1 MNKTFNINLGGYP
14 FAIDDDA
21 YTYIHNYLS
30 SIRSHFSTSEGCDEI
45 LYDIEVRMAEL
56 FQDSLRGRSII
67 GMKEVDEVI
76 AIMGKPEDFGAD
88 PIQDPDAYYSSHQSK
103 AHEGIGVGKRL
114 FRDPDDKKIAGVC
127 SGISNYFGIEDPIW
141 IRLAFVVLVIVGG
154 VGIIPYILLWIL
166 VPLATTAGDKLAM
179 KGEPTTIQNI
189 ANLVEREIS
198 DLGDQINKWSHDIGS
213 KKKSSI
219 ASETSTIPS
228 FLYSIINA
236 ITKVLNVVIKV
247 FFKSFKALFIAI
259 AIILVTSLAIAWAAS
274 VGGTMIS
281 YPVWMSLGPKASWIS
296 FLGMIAAIIIITVPI
311 LWIIFFISRLA
322 FRYRPNRNF
331 SIGMMLAWIGAI
343 VVASFV
349 AMKTVTEYS
358 SMTVDE
364 SSMTFPTQNKT
375 LIIKGIGQTFENNII
390 NLGPIKF
397 LSSDGINATEWMVP
411 ITQVIVHKRDNVGNI
426 QITKSIYSKGASTKE
441 AKENMSKINSDIY
454 LSNETLFVP
463 QGMIIGRNDRFRD
476 QKIIIN
482 IDVPKDMEVKLDPS
496 LHLKEF
502 YQDETL

>member
-1 MNKTFNINLGGYP
+1 
-14 FAIDDDA
+14 
-21 YTYIHNYLS
+21 
-30 SIRSHFSTSEGCDEI
+30 
-45 LYDIEVRMAEL
+45 
-56 FQDSLRGRSII
+56 
-67 GMKEVDEVI
+67 
-76 AIMGKPEDFGAD
+76 
-88 PIQDPDAYYSSHQSK
+88 
-103 AHEGIGVGKRL
+103 
-114 FRDPDDKKIAGVC
+114 
-127 SGISNYFGIEDPIW
+127 
-141 IRLAFVVLVIVGG
+141 
-154 VGIIPYILLWIL
+154 
-166 VPLATTAGDKLAM
+166 M

-247 FFKSFKALFIAI
+247 FFRSFKALFIAI

-343 VVASFV
+343 VVGSFV

-358 SMTVDE
+358 SMTADE
-364 SSMTFPTQNKT
+364 SSMTFPTENKT

-411 ITQVIVHKRDNVGNI
+411 ITQVIVHKRANVGNI
-426 QITKSIYSKGASTKE
+426 QVTKSIYSKGASTKE

-463 QGMIIGRNDRFRD
+463 QGMIIGRYDRFRD

-482 IDVPKDMEVKLDPS
+482 IDVPKDMEVKLDPN